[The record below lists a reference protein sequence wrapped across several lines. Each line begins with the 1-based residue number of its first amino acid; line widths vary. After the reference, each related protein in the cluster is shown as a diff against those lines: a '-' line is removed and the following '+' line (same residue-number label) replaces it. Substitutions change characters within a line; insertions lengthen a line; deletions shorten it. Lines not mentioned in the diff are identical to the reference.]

1 MNADLGRG
9 VFGVFLLAVAAGA
22 ESGGGVEPQKRAVA
36 FENQFLN
43 LFLCE
48 VVEFFAEGDYQ
59 LSGIGIGADEI
70 VKRRAR
76 DREFAGDGADVAVSS
91 PRRFAGEGSSL

>member
-1 MNADLGRG
+1 MNADFGRG

-22 ESGGGVEPQKRAVA
+22 ESGGGVEPQKGAVA

-59 LSGIGIGADEI
+59 LSGIGIGQSR
-70 VKRRAR
+70 KCR
-76 DREFAGDGADVAVSS
+76 S
-91 PRRFAGEGSSL
+91 